1 MVAKIKQNIYEDD
14 PGFNPDLEIE
24 GVGYSGKSGFDKAGL
39 VADAIKNCVKKRG
52 EEMHQG
58 YKSSIVD
65 KFGNVYVK
73 IVPDTRKEFIGSV
86 IALTSLLRFEIKS
99 YSEME
104 DKYTNFKKTKEEILN
119 KYIYKERKF
128 IPKLNLEGKPLLSPS
143 GKFITE
149 TIIIEDGRKW
159 MPEKTDLLPVPIT
172 KENKMGNNSV
182 VRELTTKKI
191 EGVWDSKINIYWD
204 EILDLCDEWFSEL
217 NVLVSD
223 KLDNY
228 AEGLRMG

>member
-119 KYIYKERKF
+119 KYIYKERKRS
-128 IPKLNLEGKPLLSPS
+128 EEH
-143 GKFITE
+143 T
-149 TIIIEDGRKW
+149 
-159 MPEKTDLLPVPIT
+159 
-172 KENKMGNNSV
+172 
-182 VRELTTKKI
+182 
-191 EGVWDSKINIYWD
+191 
-204 EILDLCDEWFSEL
+204 SEL
-217 NVLVSD
+217 QSHSFIS
-223 KLDNY
+223 Y
-228 AEGLRMG
+228 AVFCLKKKKKRNRHKKRKTKRNIKSRN